1 MLSEKYGIK
10 MRRERLEALSR
21 LGVSWKISRP
31 VVQTRRSG
39 GA

>member
-21 LGVSWKISRP
+21 LGVSWKSSRP
-31 VVQTRRSG
+31 IVQMGRSG